1 MNEQNKQKHPSSR
14 KAHLRVM
21 AILSVVVVIVGI
33 VALNIGMDVLE
44 KQMPI
49 AVDLTSDSTF
59 TMSDNSVTLA
69 RGIGQNE
76 QIGNTEIVVFVN
88 EKLFTNNDYTSYPM
102 MYELK
107 EVAIQSAGTADG
119 QQMYN
124 RLLESFETVLDQF
137 YYMLKQY
144 QVESGGKITHR
155 FIDVDANP
163 ALAAAYQ
170 EYEIGAG
177 TVLFLN
183 EDGTRS
189 QKFELL
195 NMISLDQQ
203 ASTTEYNSDAER
215 LVASCLNLVTAVDSK
230 KATFLLGHGEDDT
243 LVNTLQ
249 QFLINNACD
258 VAALDIT
265 ASKTPE
271 EDTDVFVI
279 AAPTVDYSAE
289 EIALLRKWLEN
300 DGKRG
305 RDLLVVTD
313 PSAKLPSLYEMVG
326 DEYGIVVTD
335 DLVCETDSANLYNNN
350 TLYPYGTIESTEH
363 ASAAGQRVLMPMTR
377 ALKLTVTSSTEAAL
391 YAKPIVTFADTTKVQ
406 TLADLAAGKVQIEDY
421 KTPETTPVVG
431 AAYTTVRQYDNDT
444 KQWLNTDVMVFGSSV
459 ALYQNTMSLPSA
471 VNNEAA
477 FLDTFRGLSDLES
490 VISISSRSLAKDT
503 IDFGNSSTQNTLSI
517 VFMWVLPL
525 LMVVIGT
532 VVFIR
537 RRSL

>member
-21 AILSVVVVIVGI
+21 AILSIVVVVVGI

-69 RGIGQNE
+69 KGIGQNE

-249 QFLINNACD
+249 QFLVNNACD

-313 PSAKLPSLYEMVG
+313 PS
-326 DEYGIVVTD
+326 
-335 DLVCETDSANLYNNN
+335 
-350 TLYPYGTIESTEH
+350 
-363 ASAAGQRVLMPMTR
+363 
-377 ALKLTVTSSTEAAL
+377 
-391 YAKPIVTFADTTKVQ
+391 
-406 TLADLAAGKVQIEDY
+406 
-421 KTPETTPVVG
+421 
-431 AAYTTVRQYDNDT
+431 
-444 KQWLNTDVMVFGSSV
+444 
-459 ALYQNTMSLPSA
+459 
-471 VNNEAA
+471 
-477 FLDTFRGLSDLES
+477 
-490 VISISSRSLAKDT
+490 
-503 IDFGNSSTQNTLSI
+503 
-517 VFMWVLPL
+517 
-525 LMVVIGT
+525 
-532 VVFIR
+532 
-537 RRSL
+537 